1 MKHFILV
8 SLLMILGSLGL
19 NAQMPTTTK
28 PSVKELVNVILST
41 NPVSNIKKIAAQ
53 NGFSPMKATVSG
65 ATRYAFSKAVKGGK
79 NVLVYDRYP
88 NKKTVC
94 NTTASSAVVRSWES
108 QIKAIGYNFDNH
120 FIEGSDE
127 IWLYTKAGYPSIM
140 IMHNSGGYLIDIST
154 STY

>member
-1 MKHFILV
+1 MKRIFIILTMLMTLSIV
-8 SLLMILGSLGL
+8 SY
-19 NAQMPTTTK
+19 AQKATTTK

-41 NPVSNIKKIAAQ
+41 NPVSNIKKIATQ
-53 NGFSPMKATVSG
+53 NGFTSMNASVTG
-65 ATRYAFSKAVKGGK
+65 GTRYAFSKAVKGGK

-88 NKKTVC
+88 NKKTVY

-108 QIKAIGYNFDNH
+108 QIKAMGYNFDNH
-120 FIEGSDE
+120 FIEDSDE